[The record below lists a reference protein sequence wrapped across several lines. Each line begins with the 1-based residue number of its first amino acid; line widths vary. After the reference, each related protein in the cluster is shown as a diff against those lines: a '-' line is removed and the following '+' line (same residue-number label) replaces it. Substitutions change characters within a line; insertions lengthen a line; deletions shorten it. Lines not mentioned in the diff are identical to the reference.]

1 MSAAEEHHENPFLKL
16 SKVLKKDKQQERSQT
31 FTRKVGA
38 ASAVSK
44 SALRRRK
51 RRARDEL
58 KPQMAELLTTL
69 EETPAVSGYV
79 DTAKPANRN
88 QPNAAKH
95 TGHRRILE
103 QEGKNFSAVLQSP
116 QFRATPFA
124 ALKAAIA
131 KNARE

>member
-1 MSAAEEHHENPFLKL
+1 MSATEERHENPFLKL
-16 SKVLKKDKQQERSQT
+16 SKVLKKDKQQERSHT

-38 ASAVSK
+38 ASAISK

-69 EETPAVSGYV
+69 EETPAVS
-79 DTAKPANRN
+79 AKPANRN

-116 QFRATPFA
+116 HFRATPFE